1 MFHFC
6 LSFRIFVD
14 INIYRYMKKGLV
26 FILGMIAG
34 ALLTIIVV
42 YRLGSNS
49 SDDGTGGS
57 APYGDSGISLFSEPG
72 EVMTLKSFKLF
83 QVLSNG
89 TALAESTEKANV
101 QYPALDY
108 GDPIVLLLPEDG
120 MAYYDDQVIKVPA
133 GKKARQVGTYRYETK
148 NEFVKT
154 VPIVRILDK

>member
-1 MFHFC
+1 
-6 LSFRIFVD
+6 
-14 INIYRYMKKGLV
+14 MKKGLV
-26 FILGMIAG
+26 FILGMIVG

-42 YRLGSNS
+42 YRLGSDSLN
-49 SDDGTGGS
+49 DGTGGGS

-154 VPIVRILDK
+154 VPIVRILDN